1 VKFANALLAQS
12 VQNVP
17 SAVLVIVAKEIV
29 AEIVAVKIH
38 VVITVSRIV
47 AAEPSLQMENF

>member
-1 VKFANALLAQS
+1 VKFVNALLVQN